1 MFGTGILRA
10 FRSTSLGK
18 SERFSM
24 LLRELGNTGIRLPE
38 IGFGTWNYNGGVE
51 PLRAAIECGARLIDT
66 AESYGTEEI
75 VGEAIKG
82 RRHQVFLATK
92 VLPRNFRRRDLI
104 AAAERSLRRLGTDHI
119 DLYQLHWPN
128 LAIPIEEPMRGME
141 ELVDAGK
148 VRFIGVSNFSVRDL
162 VNAQAPLPR
171 QRIVANQVRYSL
183 IERTIEGG
191 LLKYC
196 QKNGITVIAYSPLA
210 MGLGNIRTADPEGAL
225 RKAGEASGKSE
236 AQIALNWCI
245 RHENVIAI
253 PKASS
258 VEHVVENMGAS
269 GWTLRP
275 DLARLL
281 EDRIRYRR
289 RGPIET
295 YARRAVRW
303 GMQKLGHWV

>member
-1 MFGTGILRA
+1 VPFIAHPREP
-10 FRSTSLGK
+10 
-18 SERFSM
+18 SEHLSM
-24 LLRELGNTGIRLPE
+24 LLTELANNGVRLPE
-38 IGFGTWNYNGGVE
+38 IGFGTWNYRGGVQ

-92 VLPRNFRRRDLI
+92 VLPRNFRRHDLI

-162 VNAQAPLPR
+162 VNAQAALSR
-171 QRIVANQVRYSL
+171 QRIAANQVRYSL
-183 IERTIEGG
+183 VERTIEGG
-191 LLKYC
+191 LLEYC

-210 MGLGNIRTADPEGAL
+210 TGLGNIMAADPERVLPKVA
-225 RKAGEASGKSE
+225 EASFKSA
-236 AQIALNWCI
+236 AQVALNWCI
-245 RHENVIAI
+245 NKESVIAI

-269 GWTLRP
+269 GWRLRP

-289 RGPIET
+289 RGALEMR
-295 YARRAVRW
+295 ARRAVRW
-303 GMQKLGHWV
+303 GMQIMGRWQ